1 MRGIGYTEKAAAG
14 EMLLAVCKEYPLSAP
29 TEIGSYRGFKMEIFY
44 DTVNAHYCLNLCGKA
59 KYKVDLGTD
68 PLGNLTRIE
77 NELAKLTARLE
88 AAKTKKEET
97 IVQLETAKVE
107 VQKPFAF
114 EDELKEKSE
123 RLNTLNIKLNLD
135 QKDPAVLDAEPEQ
148 NEEQPERKCVI
159 RER

>member
-1 MRGIGYTEKAAAG
+1 
-14 EMLLAVCKEYPLSAP
+14 
-29 TEIGSYRGFKMEIFY
+29 MEVFY
-44 DTVNAHYCLNLCGKA
+44 DMVNAHYCLNLCGKT

-68 PLGNLTRIE
+68 RLGNLTRIE
-77 NELAKLTARLE
+77 NELAKLPARLE

-97 IVQLETAKVE
+97 IAQLETAKVE

-123 RLNTLNIKLNLD
+123 RLNALNIELNLD

-148 NEEQPERKCVI
+148 NEEQPERKCVN